1 MVVVEVGVVVIGDDC
16 RQAVVVVV
24 VVEMVVEVVEN
35 SKGNQ
40 SSLFCVKTSL
50 EKTFSRQ

>member
-1 MVVVEVGVVVIGDDC
+1 MVVVEVAVVVIGDDC
-16 RQAVVVVV
+16 RQAVVV

-40 SSLFCVKTSL
+40 SSLFCVETSL
-50 EKTFSRQ
+50 EEDFL